1 MKKKLIIIFI
11 ATISLFL
18 MTGCS
23 NNSKV
28 VEENLL
34 GIDFNTQTNETT
46 LSQYETDNPVVAMYI
61 ENYGAIVI
69 EL

>member
-46 LSQYETDNPVVAMYI
+46 LFKI
-61 ENYGAIVI
+61 
-69 EL
+69 